1 MYSLLD
7 GLLAPTR
14 AYSAHPRVYVISDS
28 KYKDA
33 QDNQNTELVAHIENV
48 RADWLDSINK
58 VAAQIA
64 ELRPSPPATNKLI
77 ARGKQAEL
85 VAWSPNLTH

>member
-7 GLLAPTR
+7 GLLALTR
-14 AYSAHPRVYVISDS
+14 VYSAHPCVYVISDS

-48 RADWLDSINK
+48 RADLLDSINK
-58 VAAQIA
+58 VAAQVA

-85 VAWSPNLTH
+85 VA

>member
-14 AYSAHPRVYVISDS
+14 VYSAHPCVYVISDS

-48 RADWLDSINK
+48 RAN
-58 VAAQIA
+58 
-64 ELRPSPPATNKLI
+64 
-77 ARGKQAEL
+77 
-85 VAWSPNLTH
+85 